1 MDRQPRRFQMTSL
14 RGFFCCEKSC
24 AEGLQSWTLWFE
36 RPEFLQKVELQNLS
50 NLTDAYRTPPFRYN
64 MTRPDQIGLP
74 VACSRSVARPRVPSK
89 MISVTLTLLQAWN
102 WLKTSCSSIAVMT
115 SQKCEAI
122 KSGHSI
128 LFSVSLVGSALK
140 NGLKQLREDFP
151 AHNSHHSCKHISVS
165 SGIAYRANWLKS
177 FSQSLEKS
185 GGVSEHLTI
194 NTIKM
199 ARKVGNRA
207 WNDI

>member
-1 MDRQPRRFQMTSL
+1 MI
-14 RGFFCCEKSC
+14 CKCEIPS
-24 AEGLQSWTLWFE
+24 
-36 RPEFLQKVELQNLS
+36 KVELQNLT
-50 NLTDAYRTPPFRYN
+50 NLTATRRTPPFRYK

-74 VACSRSVARPRVPSK
+74 VACSRSVARLRVPSK

-140 NGLKQLREDFP
+140 NWLKQLREDFL
-151 AHNSHHSCKHISVS
+151 AHNSHNSSKHISVS
-165 SGIAYRANWLKS
+165 PGIVYIANWLKS
-177 FSQSLEKS
+177 FSRSLEKS
-185 GGVSEHLTI
+185 GGVSGHPII
-194 NTIKM
+194 NSTKM
-199 ARKVGNRA
+199 ARNVGNRA